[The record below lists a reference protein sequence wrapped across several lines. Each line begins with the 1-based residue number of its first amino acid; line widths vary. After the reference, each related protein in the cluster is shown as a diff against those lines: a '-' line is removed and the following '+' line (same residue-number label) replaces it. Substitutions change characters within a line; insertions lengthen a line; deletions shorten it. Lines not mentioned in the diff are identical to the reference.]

1 MRLILAALLLTALGA
16 GAQDV
21 APKASADPVAM
32 KSKALKLQREQL
44 SQEMFKVLKKIRLQ
58 REDALRK
65 DDELKQMTAEI
76 RRLQEA
82 LAKRLTEK
90 YPALGKLMLQRDDL
104 QEEHDQV
111 REQQLDLREKKQKNL
126 QNLKKKDPSGKV

>member
-21 APKASADPVAM
+21 APKASVDPVEM
-32 KSKALKLQREQL
+32 ESKALKSQREQL
-44 SQEMFKVLKKIRLQ
+44 SLEMFKVLKKIRLQ
-58 REDALRK
+58 REDALRRDK
-65 DDELKQMTAEI
+65 ELKAMQAEI
-76 RRLQEA
+76 RRLQGA
-82 LAKRLTEK
+82 LEKRLTEK

-111 REQQLDLREKKQKNL
+111 REQQLKLREKKQKD
-126 QNLKKKDPSGKV
+126 LKKKDPSGKV